1 MVQTSILVN
10 LHIINK
16 ECVIIH
22 GKLLQTYMRG
32 ANLRVILR
40 FKSFILLT
48 FLIITSASF
57 VVAQDPKVKA
67 ESPEAIA
74 ESVVIIY
81 SGLRGR
87 DGLNQIRKTTVELGT
102 LKVNNP
108 DGTTDKAKYERYVVR
123 GDNLYK
129 ERNRLEQDF
138 PSSKFAII
146 YDGEKTFG
154 LLNSTV
160 FAPRDE
166 VARDFHNQIWHGID
180 ALLRYKENESKIE
193 LVKKDKLLGVDYYVL
208 DLTDKQ
214 DRKTRYYISQK
225 YLHVKMLEYE
235 ENGVK
240 YRRKFY
246 DYNYAQGT
254 LVPYR
259 TVLWADDKI
268 VEETEIST
276 ITFGQKIE
284 DDMFQGS

>member
-1 MVQTSILVN
+1 
-10 LHIINK
+10 
-16 ECVIIH
+16 
-22 GKLLQTYMRG
+22 MRG
-32 ANLRVILR
+32 ENLRVILR

-48 FLIITSASF
+48 FLVVSSASF

-67 ESPEAIA
+67 DSPEAIA
-74 ESVVIIY
+74 ESVVIVY

-87 DGLNQIRKTTVELGT
+87 EGLNQIRKTTVELGT
-102 LKVNNP
+102 LEVKNP
-108 DGTTDKAKYERYVVR
+108 DGTTDKAKYERYVSR

-138 PSSKFAII
+138 PNSKFAII

-154 LLNSTV
+154 LLNNTV

-166 VARDFHNQIWHGID
+166 IARDFHNQIWHGID
-180 ALLRYKENESKIE
+180 ALLRYKENESKVE
-193 LVKKDKLLGVDYYVL
+193 LVKKDKILGVDYYVL
-208 DLTDKQ
+208 DLIDKQ
-214 DRKTRYYISQK
+214 NRKTRYYISQK

>member
-1 MVQTSILVN
+1 
-10 LHIINK
+10 
-16 ECVIIH
+16 
-22 GKLLQTYMRG
+22 MRG

-48 FLIITSASF
+48 FLILTSASF
-57 VVAQDPKVKA
+57 AVAQKPEVKA
-67 ESPEAIA
+67 DNPEAIA
-74 ESVVIIY
+74 ESVVIVY

-102 LKVNNP
+102 LEVKNP

-123 GDNLYK
+123 GGNLYK

-138 PSSKFAII
+138 PNSKFAIV

-154 LLNSTV
+154 LLNNTV
-160 FAPRDE
+160 FSPRDE

-180 ALLRYKENESKIE
+180 ALLRYKENESKVE
-193 LVKKDKLLGVDYYVL
+193 LVKKDKILGVDYYVL

-214 DRKTRYYISQK
+214 DRKTRYYVSQK